1 MGLEYKCPSLH
12 YHSPETLSAL
22 CLPFYQHNPPP
33 RLLLLFQTGNRFG
46 DFYYLM
52 HSGCSAPITD
62 ECLVPLVRSDSPHQ
76 IFLVVGL
83 HSNSGN
89 RVLQQFS
96 PWMFTFMS
104 CALNESLHIAQ
115 TSIHCQEKL
124 IAAGRCAMHIVLWLL
139 YQKCITVI
147 VVWSHYCNVWNLQ
160 PCQER
165 RNLLYRLVD
174 VAVCVPLCSA

>member
-1 MGLEYKCPSLH
+1 MCNIAIPSLCRRTGWWPAANVISINAQQIQTGRPVWCWFIVMGLEYKCPSLH

-33 RLLLLFQTGNRFG
+33 CLLLLFQTGNRFG

-62 ECLVPLVRSDSPHQ
+62 ECLVPLVRSDSLHQ
-76 IFLVVGL
+76 IFLAAGL
-83 HSNSGN
+83 HGNSGD

-115 TSIHCQEKL
+115 TSIHCQEKW

-139 YQKCITVI
+139 YQ
-147 VVWSHYCNVWNLQ
+147 
-160 PCQER
+160 
-165 RNLLYRLVD
+165 
-174 VAVCVPLCSA
+174 